1 MDELRRIDLNL
12 LLALHALLS
21 EKHVTR
27 AALRLHRSQPAVSH
41 ALAQLRRHFDDP
53 LLVRQNGRMVLTPR
67 AESLASPLQ
76 DALNTLNGL
85 LATPLF
91 EPAKAQRRF
100 RLSLSDYASR
110 IVLPPLV
117 RQLRQVA
124 PGVDLAISQASRET
138 MLAQLLDGELDL
150 ALGLF
155 PDPPEQITTQALFAE
170 DFISVADCQV
180 LPVDGGLALE
190 DWLARPHVLM
200 AMRPDAFDEIERAL
214 AALGLRRRIALALP
228 HWSAAIEV
236 LPGTDLVL
244 TVARRAAGPLQQHPT
259 LRQFEPPLPIA
270 PFDYQ
275 QAWHIRK
282 DSDPGHRW
290 LRETVRACSQPEHG
304 SALRRLRDHSGAG
317 Q

>member
-1 MDELRRIDLNL
+1 MDELRKIDLNL

-41 ALAQLRRHFDDP
+41 ALAQLRKHFDDP
-53 LLVRQNGRMVLTPR
+53 LLVRQNGRMALTSR
-67 AESLASPLQ
+67 AQSLARPLQ
-76 DALNTLNGL
+76 DALGNLNGL
-85 LATPLF
+85 LAAPQF

-100 RLSLSDYASR
+100 RLSLSDYSSR
-110 IVLPPLV
+110 IILPSLL
-117 RQLRQVA
+117 RHLRQVA

-150 ALGLF
+150 ALGIF
-155 PDPPEQITTQALFAE
+155 PDLPQAITAQPLFA
-170 DFISVADCQV
+170 DSFISVADRQV
-180 LPVDGGLALE
+180 LPASGGLALE

-228 HWSAAIEV
+228 HWSAAVEV
-236 LPGTDLVL
+236 LAGTDLIL
-244 TVARRAAGPLQQHPT
+244 TVASRAVGSLHPHKA
-259 LRQFEPPLPIA
+259 LRQFEPPLAIPA
-270 PFDYQ
+270 FDYQ
-275 QAWHIRK
+275 QAWHSRK

-290 LRETVRACSQPEHG
+290 LRETVWACSQPGH
-304 SALRRLRDHSGAG
+304 
-317 Q
+317 

>member
-1 MDELRRIDLNL
+1 MDELRKIDLNL

-21 EKHVTR
+21 ERHVTR

-41 ALAQLRRHFDDP
+41 ALAQLRKHFDDP
-53 LLVRQNGRMVLTPR
+53 LLVRQGGGMALTAR
-67 AESLASPLQ
+67 AQSLAQPLQ
-76 DALNTLNGL
+76 DALSNLDSL

-91 EPAKAQRRF
+91 EPARAQRRF

-110 IVLPPLV
+110 IILPHLL
-117 RQLRQVA
+117 RHLRQVA

-155 PDPPEQITTQALFAE
+155 PELPQDITAQPLFA
-170 DFISVADCQV
+170 DRFISVADRQV
-180 LPVDGGLALE
+180 LPASGGMALE

-214 AALGLRRRIALALP
+214 AARGLQRRIALALP
-228 HWSAAIEV
+228 HWSAAVEV
-236 LPGTDLVL
+236 LAGTDLIL
-244 TVARRAAGPLQQHPT
+244 TVASRAVGSLRQHRT
-259 LRQFEPPLPIA
+259 LRQFTPPLAIPS
-270 PFDYQ
+270 FDYQ
-275 QAWHIRK
+275 QAWHKRK

-290 LRETVRACSQPEHG
+290 LRETVRACSQ
-304 SALRRLRDHSGAG
+304 AG
-317 Q
+317 R

>member
-1 MDELRRIDLNL
+1 MDELRKIDLNL

-21 EKHVTR
+21 ERHVTR

-41 ALAQLRRHFDDP
+41 ALAQLRKHFDDP
-53 LLVRQNGRMVLTPR
+53 LLVRQGGGMALTAR
-67 AESLASPLQ
+67 AQSLAKPLQ
-76 DALNTLNGL
+76 DALSNLDSL

-91 EPAKAQRRF
+91 EPARAQRRF

-110 IVLPPLV
+110 IILPHLL
-117 RQLRQVA
+117 RHLRQVA

-155 PDPPEQITTQALFAE
+155 PELPQDITAQPLFA
-170 DFISVADCQV
+170 DRFISVADRQV
-180 LPVDGGLALE
+180 LPASGGMALE

-214 AALGLRRRIALALP
+214 AARGLQRRIALALP
-228 HWSAAIEV
+228 HWSAAVEV
-236 LPGTDLVL
+236 LAGTDLIL
-244 TVARRAAGPLQQHPT
+244 TVASRAVGSLRQHRT
-259 LRQFEPPLPIA
+259 LRQFTPPLAIPS
-270 PFDYQ
+270 FDYQ
-275 QAWHIRK
+275 QAWHKRK

-290 LRETVRACSQPEHG
+290 LRETVWACSQP
-304 SALRRLRDHSGAG
+304 AR
-317 Q
+317 

>member
-1 MDELRRIDLNL
+1 MDELRKIDLNL

-21 EKHVTR
+21 ERHVTR

-41 ALAQLRRHFDDP
+41 ALAQLRKHFDDP
-53 LLVRQNGRMVLTPR
+53 LLVRQGGGMALTAR
-67 AESLASPLQ
+67 AQSLAQPLQ
-76 DALNTLNGL
+76 DALSNLDSL

-91 EPAKAQRRF
+91 EPARAQRRF

-110 IVLPPLV
+110 IILPHLL
-117 RQLRQVA
+117 RHLRQVA

-155 PDPPEQITTQALFAE
+155 PELPQDITVQPLFA
-170 DFISVADCQV
+170 DRFISVADRQA
-180 LPVDGGLALE
+180 LPASGGMALE

-214 AALGLRRRIALALP
+214 AARGLQRRIALAMP
-228 HWSAAIEV
+228 HWSAAVEV
-236 LPGTDLVL
+236 LAGTDLIL
-244 TVARRAAGPLQQHPT
+244 TVASRAVGSLRQHRT
-259 LRQFEPPLPIA
+259 LRQFTPPLAIPS
-270 PFDYQ
+270 FDYQ
-275 QAWHIRK
+275 QAWRNRK

-290 LRETVRACSQPEHG
+290 LRETVWACSQ
-304 SALRRLRDHSGAG
+304 AG
-317 Q
+317 R